1 MLHST
6 LLRSTFTR
14 FLFLTVTS
22 VTSVHFVQ
30 AQGCGSN
37 GNLTIEP
44 DGSNTPEIVRVIDTV
59 ISGTYDDD
67 LGEVGVGSVEIGSP
81 DGTITQTQTLRIT
94 NTGALYPDNTSTCF
108 TSGNT
113 ATVAIFKTGILDMQG
128 GTVEAPNITVTGP
141 VAGDAATGGKL
152 SGYGTLSTF
161 FDDTANEGAVFS
173 MNRATI
179 APSGG
184 ILSLSN
190 PGNFINIANSSYIV
204 SLGSEHYLSI
214 AGDLTLTNTR
224 LILNVPA
231 GFTAAP
237 GQVFTLV
244 KFTNSTIN
252 GNFLDSNGAVLSEGD
267 TVTVNGID
275 LKITYQGGADG
286 VDILLYREGS
296 SNTPPTISAIANQTT
311 NEDTAKG
318 PLAFTIGDAQTP
330 DALTVTVASSNLTL
344 LPLNR
349 ITLGGSG
356 ANRTITLNPALNKS
370 GSATVTLTVT
380 DGELSDSSQFILAV
394 TPVNDAPVAQSQT
407 LTTNAN
413 TPLNITLPAS
423 DIENNA
429 LTYSIVTAPTHGT
442 LSGTGANRTYTPT
455 ANYSGT
461 DSFTFRANDGS
472 ANSNTATIN
481 LTVRSTLSI
490 NDVSITEG
498 NSGAQA
504 ATFTVTLAGIS
515 SQNITVNYATANGT
529 SNPATA
535 GSDYVATSGTLTFA
549 AGQTS
554 KTITVMV
561 NGDTTIEA
569 NETFFVN
576 LSSASAAVI
585 TDSQG
590 MGTIIDNDSG
600 SRLNINDVTVQEG
613 NSGTVSA
620 TFTVTLTS
628 ASAQTVTV
636 TATTV
641 NGTAKAPGDY
651 TARNT
656 SFSFAPGQTSRTLSV
671 SVQGDLLD
679 EANEVFYV
687 LLSSPT
693 NAAINRGRGVCTITD
708 NDATPTLSIDDII
721 VKEYNSGQTTA
732 ALRLKLS
739 APSGQA
745 VKVSY
750 ATANSTATGGSDYG
764 AVAPTVVA
772 FNSGSLYAYARV
784 LINGDLLPEAN
795 ETFLVNLSS
804 PQNAILTDNQAI
816 GTILNDDSPP
826 ALTINN
832 VSIAEG
838 NSGTKNL
845 TFTVALSKA
854 SGQTVTV
861 KYATAD
867 GIARSTSDYVAKSG
881 TLSFAPGTA
890 LTRTISITINGDTLF
905 EGNET
910 LFVLLSGA
918 VNASIGTARG
928 TGTITNDD
936 SSD

>member
-1 MLHST
+1 V
-6 LLRSTFTR
+6 
-14 FLFLTVTS
+14 TVT
-22 VTSVHFVQ
+22 
-30 AQGCGSN
+30 
-37 GNLTIEP
+37 
-44 DGSNTPEIVRVIDTV
+44 
-59 ISGTYDDD
+59 
-67 LGEVGVGSVEIGSP
+67 
-81 DGTITQTQTLRIT
+81 
-94 NTGALYPDNTSTCF
+94 
-108 TSGNT
+108 
-113 ATVAIFKTGILDMQG
+113 
-128 GTVEAPNITVTGP
+128 
-141 VAGDAATGGKL
+141 
-152 SGYGTLSTF
+152 
-161 FDDTANEGAVFS
+161 
-173 MNRATI
+173 
-179 APSGG
+179 
-184 ILSLSN
+184 
-190 PGNFINIANSSYIV
+190 
-204 SLGSEHYLSI
+204 
-214 AGDLTLTNTR
+214 
-224 LILNVPA
+224 
-231 GFTAAP
+231 
-237 GQVFTLV
+237 
-244 KFTNSTIN
+244 
-252 GNFLDSNGAVLSEGD
+252 
-267 TVTVNGID
+267 
-275 LKITYQGGADG
+275 
-286 VDILLYREGS
+286 
-296 SNTPPTISAIANQTT
+296 
-311 NEDTAKG
+311 
-318 PLAFTIGDAQTP
+318 
-330 DALTVTVASSNLTL
+330 SSNLTL

-356 ANRTITLNPALNKS
+356 ANRTITLNPALNRS
-370 GSATVTLTVT
+370 GSVTITLTVS
-380 DGELSDSSQFILAV
+380 DGEFTDTSQFILAV
-394 TPVNDAPVAQSQT
+394 NAVNDAPVAQSQT

-413 TPLNITLPAS
+413 TPVNITLQAT
-423 DIENNA
+423 DVENSA
-429 LTYSIVTAPTHGT
+429 LTYSIITAPAHGT
-442 LSGTGANRTYTPT
+442 LSGTGASRTYTPA

-481 LTVRSTLSI
+481 LTVRPTLSI
-490 NDVSITEG
+490 NNVSITEG
-498 NSGAQA
+498 NSGSQA

-515 SQNITVNYATANGT
+515 SQSITVNYATANGT

-535 GSDYVATSGTLTFA
+535 GSDYGAANGTLTFA

-561 NGDTTIEA
+561 NGDATIEA

-576 LSSASAAVI
+576 LSSASGAII

-600 SRLNINDVTVQEG
+600 SKLNINDVTVQEG
-613 NSGTVSA
+613 NSGTISA

-651 TARNT
+651 TARNI
-656 SFSFAPGQTSRTLSV
+656 SFSFAPGQVSRTINV
-671 SVQGDLLD
+671 TVNGDLLD
-679 EANEVFYV
+679 EVNEVFYV
-687 LLSSPT
+687 LLSSPV

-708 NDATPTLSIDDII
+708 DDVTPTLSIDDII
-721 VKEYNSGQTTA
+721 VKEYNTGQTTA

-739 APSGQA
+739 ALSGKS

-750 ATANSTATGGSDYG
+750 ATANGTATGGSDYG

-772 FNSGSLYAYARV
+772 FNAGSLYAYARV

-838 NSGTKNL
+838 NSGTKTL
-845 TFTVALSKA
+845 TFTVTLSKA

-936 SSD
+936 SSG